1 VEVGIGRYKKFEQ
14 EDDRLAE
21 FVEEVH
27 RLKSE
32 QKKRQ
37 QNLEQPPELRSS
49 QES

>member
-1 VEVGIGRYKKFEQ
+1 MPESEA
-14 EDDRLAE
+14 LAE

-37 QNLEQPPELRSS
+37 QNLEQPPDVRNADE
-49 QES
+49 